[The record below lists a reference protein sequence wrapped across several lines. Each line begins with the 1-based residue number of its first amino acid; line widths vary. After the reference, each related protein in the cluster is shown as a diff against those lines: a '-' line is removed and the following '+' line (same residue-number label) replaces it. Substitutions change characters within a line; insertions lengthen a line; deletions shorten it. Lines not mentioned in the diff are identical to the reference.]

1 MARAKISLIGG
12 GQIGGNLALLAA
24 QKELGDIVIF
34 DIPKAEGM
42 VKGKALDLMQ
52 LKPHDGYDA
61 NISGTSDWKD
71 LTDSDVFIITA
82 GLPRKPGMDR
92 EDLLEI
98 NLGIM
103 TDVAENIKEYSP
115 NAFVIV
121 VSNPL
126 DAMVYAFYKVSQ
138 LKKNMVV
145 GMAGALDSARFR
157 AFIAMEVGCSVQ
169 DVTCMVLGGHGDTMV
184 PITRFGTVGGVP
196 IESLINPDRL
206 EEIVNRTR
214 FAGGE
219 IVKLF
224 GNGSAFYAP
233 AQSAIEMAE
242 SYLRDKKRI
251 IPCASLCEGEF
262 GINGYFIGVP
272 SVIGSGGVEN
282 ILEFSLT
289 EEEKFELK
297 NTLEAVKKTAKDFIN
312 ARKSDRI
319 GILVFAGES
328 FIQCP
333 LTIDKEVLLALM
345 DDIQVAEQS
354 YDGTAIGMAIA
365 NATNRLRNSDAKSK
379 VMILLSDGSN
389 NAGELDPLTSAD
401 LASNFDI
408 KIYTIGAGTNQD
420 VSFIPGRGY
429 IRNEIDE
436 VTLKSI
442 ANRTNGKY
450 FRATNVVGLEDVYKT
465 IDELER
471 TEIEIKEF
479 TRYKELFGWLL
490 IPAMIIGLGG
500 HTIDRTIF
508 RKQL

>member
-1 MARAKISLIGG
+1 MSKKRIALIGG

-42 VKGKALDLMQ
+42 GKGKALDLMQ
-52 LKPHDGYDA
+52 LRPHDGYDV
-61 NISGTSDWKD
+61 NIAGTSNWKD
-71 LTDSDVFIITA
+71 VKDADVFIITA
-82 GLPRKPGMDR
+82 GIPRKPGMDR
-92 EDLLEI
+92 EDLLDI

-103 TDVAENIKEYSP
+103 KDVAENIKEQAP
-115 NAFVIV
+115 NSFVIV
-121 VSNPL
+121 ISNPL

-184 PITRFGTVGGVP
+184 PITRVGTVGGVP

-242 SYLRDKKRI
+242 SYLRDKKGI

-272 SVIGSGGVEN
+272 SMIGKNGVEK
-282 ILEFSLT
+282 ILEFELHDD
-289 EEEKFELK
+289 EKSALD
-297 NTLEAVKKTAKDFIN
+297 NTLEAVKKT
-312 ARKSDRI
+312 
-319 GILVFAGES
+319 
-328 FIQCP
+328 
-333 LTIDKEVLLALM
+333 VLETKL
-345 DDIQVAEQS
+345 
-354 YDGTAIGMAIA
+354 
-365 NATNRLRNSDAKSK
+365 
-379 VMILLSDGSN
+379 
-389 NAGELDPLTSAD
+389 
-401 LASNFDI
+401 
-408 KIYTIGAGTNQD
+408 
-420 VSFIPGRGY
+420 
-429 IRNEIDE
+429 
-436 VTLKSI
+436 
-442 ANRTNGKY
+442 
-450 FRATNVVGLEDVYKT
+450 
-465 IDELER
+465 
-471 TEIEIKEF
+471 
-479 TRYKELFGWLL
+479 
-490 IPAMIIGLGG
+490 
-500 HTIDRTIF
+500 
-508 RKQL
+508 

>member
-71 LTDSDVFIITA
+71 LTESDVFIITA

-98 NLGIM
+98 NLGII
-103 TDVAENIKEYSP
+103 TDVAENIKKYSP

-184 PITRFGTVGGVP
+184 PITRVGTVGGVP

-272 SVIGSGGVEN
+272 SMIGKNGVEK
-282 ILEFSLT
+282 ILEFELRDD
-289 EEEKFELK
+289 EKSALD
-297 NTLEAVKKTAKDFIN
+297 NTLEAVKKT
-312 ARKSDRI
+312 
-319 GILVFAGES
+319 
-328 FIQCP
+328 
-333 LTIDKEVLLALM
+333 VLETKL
-345 DDIQVAEQS
+345 
-354 YDGTAIGMAIA
+354 
-365 NATNRLRNSDAKSK
+365 
-379 VMILLSDGSN
+379 
-389 NAGELDPLTSAD
+389 
-401 LASNFDI
+401 
-408 KIYTIGAGTNQD
+408 
-420 VSFIPGRGY
+420 
-429 IRNEIDE
+429 
-436 VTLKSI
+436 
-442 ANRTNGKY
+442 
-450 FRATNVVGLEDVYKT
+450 
-465 IDELER
+465 
-471 TEIEIKEF
+471 
-479 TRYKELFGWLL
+479 
-490 IPAMIIGLGG
+490 
-500 HTIDRTIF
+500 
-508 RKQL
+508 